1 MTKLQVKQILELIP
15 KELIKELE
23 KETQVNKSVKKMNW
37 EVMFE
42 LILMW
47 LLNSE
52 NVTQRALA
60 DMYNT
65 DPRFLKIK
73 EKWQKTRHTTIS
85 DRLINMDYVFFERCF
100 EELSEKFGKYLQKW
114 MWKNKILIK
123 RFDSTLVWLSE
134 ELLKFWMKAWSPKEK
149 HVKFTIWLEW
159 YIPSKVNVYKNQKAS
174 SEDIA
179 LWETI
184 LEETTKRNEIIVF
197 DRWVQKRETYSQ
209 LIDKDIGFVS
219 RLKINAKY
227 EIIKIHKEIKWRK
240 AWELVLESDEIVK
253 LYSKNWKRLDKEIRV
268 IVAKKWTEKYIFVT
282 NILELSAVKITEI
295 YARRWDIEVFFK
307 FIKQEFWFSHFVSR
321 SENGIKNML
330 YMTLIASILMIVYKE
345 KNKIE
350 WYKEARRMFVAEL
363 NELLLIELAI
373 AIWWDVRILKRDY
386 LVYYSD
392 P

>member
-1 MTKLQVKQILELIP
+1 
-15 KELIKELE
+15 
-23 KETQVNKSVKKMNW
+23 
-37 EVMFE
+37 
-42 LILMW
+42 
-47 LLNSE
+47 
-52 NVTQRALA
+52 
-60 DMYNT
+60 
-65 DPRFLKIK
+65 
-73 EKWQKTRHTTIS
+73 
-85 DRLINMDYVFFERCF
+85 
-100 EELSEKFGKYLQKW
+100 
-114 MWKNKILIK
+114 
-123 RFDSTLVWLSE
+123 
-134 ELLKFWMKAWSPKEK
+134 
-149 HVKFTIWLEW
+149 
-159 YIPSKVNVYKNQKAS
+159 
-174 SEDIA
+174 
-179 LWETI
+179 
-184 LEETTKRNEIIVF
+184 
-197 DRWVQKRETYSQ
+197 
-209 LIDKDIGFVS
+209 
-219 RLKINAKY
+219 LKINAKY